1 VNIDG
6 MRFSHEF
13 HVSAEKLSSQQVGD
27 LIKDICSVVDK
38 YSVTFS
44 GWDDGCVYIED
55 RMDDERA
62 AWFLEECESDRVTPV
77 FSFGKGV
84 SLPVSSVAK

>member
-1 VNIDG
+1 
-6 MRFSHEF
+6 MLSPEQ
-13 HVSAEKLSSQQVGD
+13 VSN
-27 LIKDICSVVDK
+27 LIEDICAIVNK
-38 YSVTFS
+38 YPVTFT
-44 GWDDGCVYIED
+44 GWDDCRVHIED

-84 SLPVSSVAK
+84 PLPVSSVAK